1 VALDSSAQITPRKTP
16 QRRALAEDDRSSQP
30 LEERLVLIEQR
41 IKNEVLKKSE
51 EWGHARCI
59 SRNMC
64 IFV

>member
-41 IKNEVLKKSE
+41 IKNEVLKN
-51 EWGHARCI
+51 GVLPDAFLGICVFLFR
-59 SRNMC
+59 
-64 IFV
+64 